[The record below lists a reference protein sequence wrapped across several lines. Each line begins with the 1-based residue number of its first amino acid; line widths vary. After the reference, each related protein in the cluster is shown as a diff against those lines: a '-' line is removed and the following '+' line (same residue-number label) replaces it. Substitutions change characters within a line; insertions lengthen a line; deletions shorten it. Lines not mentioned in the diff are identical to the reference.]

1 MSVLLSIFLG
11 LVQGI
16 AEFLPIS
23 SSGHLSIFQNLFKLS
38 PAEGSHLVF
47 DVLLHLG
54 TMVSICLA
62 YRKDLRQMI
71 SETADFLRHRTD
83 DRMDGVRL
91 APSVRQV
98 LLILIATLPLVL
110 ALPFY
115 SKLEALFHNTG
126 FIGFALIITG
136 ALLFVS
142 DKLLEYGTKDE
153 RTMTVRDALAIGFAQ
168 LVALIPGLSRS
179 GTTIV
184 VGLARGARRD
194 FALRFSLLLSLP
206 AVLGSAIITFIS
218 ALKTGVE
225 WKYLP
230 AYLIGFIFAAVIGY
244 FSIQFIRKLLLN
256 GKFGRFAYYCWGFGA
271 LAILLSIIL

>member
-11 LVQGI
+11 IVQGI

-23 SSGHLSIFQNLFKLS
+23 SSGHLSIFQNLFKLPS
-38 PAEGSHLVF
+38 GEGSRLLF

-54 TMVSICLA
+54 TMVSICLS

-83 DRMDGVRL
+83 DRMDGARI

-110 ALPFY
+110 AIPFY
-115 SKLEALFHNTG
+115 SKVEALFYNTG
-126 FIGFALIITG
+126 FVGFALIITG

-142 DKLLEYGTKDE
+142 DKLLEYGVKDE
-153 RTMTVRDALAIGFAQ
+153 RSLTVKDALLIGVAQ

-184 VGLARGARRD
+184 VGLSRGARRD

-206 AVLGSAIITFIS
+206 AVLGSAVVTFFS

-225 WKYLP
+225 WTFLP
-230 AYLIGFIFAAVIGY
+230 AYLIGFIFAAIIGY

-256 GKFGRFAYYCWGFGA
+256 GKFGRFAYYCWGVGA
-271 LAILLSIIL
+271 LTLLLSVIL